1 MLQKFKRLFSKKSQ
15 KSQERESILPRNRF
29 ADLDFERVL
38 KSGTR
43 RLVDEEGRYAEDGTV
58 TELEFPE
65 DFAEFEFL
73 VGFNTEEEEQFQQL
87 LASLNSFD
95 NAIQSHLESEM
106 QQPIPQYAKN
116 LGYTQKRWEKTF
128 CFHPWILSGEENP
141 PNLRYVADYVND
153 EFTVYFAKR
162 HRLKYQ
168 RQDNDLRKKLLDLF
182 TNVPGKIGKNKL
194 TEASISS
201 IVQKLY
207 DSRNYYINGD
217 EKSKYKNLVTDFNEM
232 YDLRTLCQEVL
243 RFYIFQ
249 ELGLEY
255 DEEY

>member
-1 MLQKFKRLFSKKSQ
+1 MLQIFKRLFSKKSQ

-38 KSGTR
+38 KFGTR
-43 RLVDEEGRYAEDGTV
+43 RLVNEEGRYAEDGKI

-162 HRLKYQ
+162 HGRWLAYW
-168 RQDNDLRKKLLDLF
+168 DA
-182 TNVPGKIGKNKL
+182 
-194 TEASISS
+194 EC
-201 IVQKLY
+201 QKV
-207 DSRNYYINGD
+207 I
-217 EKSKYKNLVTDFNEM
+217 
-232 YDLRTLCQEVL
+232 
-243 RFYIFQ
+243 
-249 ELGLEY
+249 
-255 DEEY
+255 EES